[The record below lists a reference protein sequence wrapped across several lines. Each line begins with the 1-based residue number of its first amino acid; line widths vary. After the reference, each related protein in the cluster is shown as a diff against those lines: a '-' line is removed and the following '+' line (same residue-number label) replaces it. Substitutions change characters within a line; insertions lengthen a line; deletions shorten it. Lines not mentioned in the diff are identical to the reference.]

1 MNKKKK
7 RTLYECSHAL
17 VKGKRICCNKGY
29 PLSSPPGDGGIDI
42 QNLAEGKPLAPKVCR
57 QCGDFDSMGP
67 TVPEEERGWL
77 KIKTEEVKRHDE
89 IDWEPLR
96 KALA

>member
-1 MNKKKK
+1 MKKK

-17 VKGKRICCNKGY
+17 VKGKRICCDRGY
-29 PLSSPPGDGGIDI
+29 QLSSQSEGGSLDVH
-42 QNLAEGKPLAPKVCR
+42 NLEEGKPLAPKVCR

-67 TVPEEERGWL
+67 LIPEEERGWI
-77 KIKTEEVKRHDE
+77 KIGEVEKHDATDRE
-89 IDWEPLR
+89 VLR

>member
-1 MNKKKK
+1 MKKK

-17 VKGKRICCNKGY
+17 VKDKRIYCDRGY
-29 PLSSPPGDGGIDI
+29 PLSHQPGDGSLDV

-57 QCGDFDSMGP
+57 QCGDFDSMGLP
-67 TVPEEERGWL
+67 IPEEERGWL
-77 KIKTEEVKRHDE
+77 KINAKEVKGHDE